1 MARPLLPVAALLAA
15 LMVPQQSITAARPGS
30 NITDLGTLGGD
41 NSEAFGINNDP
52 SVLQVVGQS
61 GTASGAVH
69 AFVWTAPA
77 GPMIDLGTLGGRTSW
92 ASDINDHG
100 QIAGRSES
108 EPVAGMTQG
117 WAVVWANIGGTWVTE
132 NLGTVTGMC
141 CASAFGINNGTNGDP
156 AAVIVVGNSRVP
168 TEPPEPPGFEFH
180 AVMWTKSGAGWT
192 LRVLGTL
199 PGDTG
204 SNAADVN
211 DHGEIVGSSGSA
223 GVNSAFLWTASNGMR
238 RLPSLSSG
246 NTQASAI
253 SNSGDIAGFS
263 TDASGNPHAV
273 RWRAATAWQ
282 LEDLGSLGRCCSFA
296 DGINNL
302 GDIVGTSN
310 FGRRAGLQHAF
321 LVASTST
328 GMTDLGAIGG
338 SSVARDLNDFGVVVG
353 AGRTRNSNHALLWR
367 LP

>member
-30 NITDLGTLGGD
+30 NITDLDTLGGD

-61 GTASGAVH
+61 G
-69 AFVWTAPA
+69 PA

-156 AAVIVVGNSRVP
+156 AAVIVVGNSRVS
-168 TEPPEPPGFEFH
+168 TEPPEPPGF
-180 AVMWTKSGAGWT
+180 
-192 LRVLGTL
+192 
-199 PGDTG
+199 
-204 SNAADVN
+204 
-211 DHGEIVGSSGSA
+211 
-223 GVNSAFLWTASNGMR
+223 
-238 RLPSLSSG
+238 
-246 NTQASAI
+246 
-253 SNSGDIAGFS
+253 
-263 TDASGNPHAV
+263 
-273 RWRAATAWQ
+273 
-282 LEDLGSLGRCCSFA
+282 
-296 DGINNL
+296 
-302 GDIVGTSN
+302 
-310 FGRRAGLQHAF
+310 
-321 LVASTST
+321 
-328 GMTDLGAIGG
+328 
-338 SSVARDLNDFGVVVG
+338 
-353 AGRTRNSNHALLWR
+353 
-367 LP
+367 